1 MMRNELIEL
10 INQLRIANKIS
21 LTDIDTKTLVNSIL
35 ADGWRKPPCKV
46 GDTVYITRID
56 GLNEDSSPIFK
67 IEQGRVYQISI
78 DNTKDTIWIGADF
91 GILHCCRPYT
101 DFYYTKEAA
110 EKALAEKSAK

>member
-1 MMRNELIEL
+1 MRDELIEL

-35 ADGWRKPPCKV
+35 ADGWRRPPCKV

-56 GLNEDSSPIFK
+56 GLNEDGSPIFK

-101 DFYYTKEAA
+101 DFSYTKEEAA
-110 EKALAEKSAK
+110 KALAKKNAK